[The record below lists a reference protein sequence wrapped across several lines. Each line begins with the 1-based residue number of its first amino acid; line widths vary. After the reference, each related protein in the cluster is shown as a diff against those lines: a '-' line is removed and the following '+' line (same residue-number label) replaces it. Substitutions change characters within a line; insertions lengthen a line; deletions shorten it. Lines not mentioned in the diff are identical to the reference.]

1 MTYIP
6 DAYDQW
12 KAHEAEQQAQLDKL
26 PRCSECEN
34 PIQTEYCFEV
44 NDELICPHCM
54 MENHRKAVED
64 IVC

>member
-26 PRCSECEN
+26 PKCCECRE
-34 PIQTEYCFEV
+34 PIQDEYAYYIYGEWVCEECMKENYRMKV
-44 NDELICPHCM
+44 QEL
-54 MENHRKAVED
+54 
-64 IVC
+64 

>member
-26 PRCSECEN
+26 PRCCECDE
-34 PIQTEYCFEV
+34 PIQDTQCYEINGEY
-44 NDELICPHCM
+44 ICDDCM
-54 MENHRKAVED
+54 VDNHRKWVSD